1 MNIGVVAKPH
11 HTKSAASLKQLLTWL
26 QEHDCTAIVEEGAVE
41 AFDLTQVKGTK
52 LEDIPDQAD
61 IIMVFGGDGTML
73 RVARSIQGR
82 PAPIL
87 GVNLGSLGFLTET
100 TLEDLYPALE
110 RVLEGKYSIDRRD
123 MLKIVVQRGSEEIE
137 THHALNDAVI
147 NSGALARLIHIDA
160 FVEEDFIA
168 TFPADGMI
176 ISTPTGSTAYSLSAG
191 GPVLYPQLDSVV
203 MTPICSHT
211 LTNRPLVIPAQSNIR
226 VVVKSGEEV
235 MLTVDGQ
242 IGVPLEEGD
251 EVRCTRSQYGVELIQ
266 AGRKDFFDVLREKLK
281 WGAR

>member
-1 MNIGVVAKPH
+1 MKIGIVAKPH
-11 HTKSAASLKQLLTWL
+11 HTKFDTPLKQLLAWL
-26 QEHDCTAIVEEGAVE
+26 QDHNCTTIVEEGVVR

-52 LEDIPDQAD
+52 LEEIPDQAD

-87 GVNLGSLGFLTET
+87 GVNLGSLGFLTEI
-100 TLEDLYPALE
+100 TLEELYPVLE
-110 RVLEGKYSIDRRD
+110 HVLEGKYSIDRRD
-123 MLKIVVQRGSEEIE
+123 MLQVTVHHGDDPIEIYN
-137 THHALNDAVI
+137 ALNDAVI
-147 NSGALARLIHIDA
+147 NSGALARLINMDA
-160 FVEEDFIA
+160 FVDEDYIA

-191 GPVLYPQLDSVV
+191 GPVLYPKLDSVV

-211 LTNRPLVIPAQSNIR
+211 LTNRPLVIPAESTIR
-226 VVVKSGEEV
+226 VVVTSGEEV

-242 IGVPLEEGD
+242 IGVPLQAGD
-251 EVRCTRSQYGVELIQ
+251 EVSCTRSEYQIELIQ
-266 AGRKDFFDVLREKLK
+266 AGHKDFFEVLREKLK
-281 WGAR
+281 WGER

>member
-1 MNIGVVAKPH
+1 MNIGVVAKSH
-11 HTKSAASLKQLLTWL
+11 HTKSPASLKQLLAWL

-123 MLKIVVQRGSEEIE
+123 MLKIVVHRGSEEIE

-147 NSGALARLIHIDA
+147 NSGALARLIHMDA
-160 FVEEDFIA
+160 FVEGDFIA

-211 LTNRPLVIPAQSNIR
+211 LTNRPLVIPARSNIR

-251 EVRCTRSQYGVELIQ
+251 EVRCTRSEYGVELIQ

-281 WGAR
+281 WGER

>member
-1 MNIGVVAKPH
+1 
-11 HTKSAASLKQLLTWL
+11 LEQLLAWL

-41 AFDLTQVKGTK
+41 AFDLAPVKGTT

-61 IIMVFGGDGTML
+61 IILVFGGDGTML
-73 RVARSIQGR
+73 RVARSIRGR
-82 PAPIL
+82 AAPIL

-110 RVLEGKYSIDRRD
+110 RVLEGKHSLDRRD
-123 MLKIVVQRGSEEIE
+123 MLKISVCRGGEEVE
-137 THHALNDAVI
+137 NHHALNDAVI
-147 NSGALARLIHIDA
+147 NSGALARLIHMDA
-160 FVEEDFIA
+160 FVEEDYIA

-226 VVVKSGEEV
+226 VVVKAGKEV
-235 MLTVDGQ
+235 MLTIDGQ

-251 EVRCTRSQYGVELIQ
+251 EVRCTRSEYGVELIQ

-281 WGAR
+281 WGER

>member
-1 MNIGVVAKPH
+1 
-11 HTKSAASLKQLLTWL
+11 LKQLLAWL
-26 QEHDCTAIVEEGAVE
+26 QDHNCTTIVEEGVVR

-52 LEDIPDQAD
+52 LEEIPDQAD

-87 GVNLGSLGFLTET
+87 GVNLGSLGFLTEI
-100 TLEDLYPALE
+100 TLEELYPVLE

-123 MLKIVVQRGSEEIE
+123 MLQVTVHRGDDPIEI
-137 THHALNDAVI
+137 HHALNDAVI
-147 NSGALARLIHIDA
+147 NSGALARLINMDA
-160 FVEEDFIA
+160 FVDEDYIA

-191 GPVLYPQLDSVV
+191 GPVLYPKLDSVV

-211 LTNRPLVIPAQSNIR
+211 LTNRPLVIPAESIIR
-226 VVVKSGEEV
+226 VVVTSGEEV

-242 IGVPLEEGD
+242 IGVPLQAGN
-251 EVRCTRSQYGVELIQ
+251 EVCCTRSKYQIELIQ
-266 AGRKDFFDVLREKLK
+266 AGHKDFFEVLREKLK
-281 WGAR
+281 WGER